1 MPEHVVEHKFGG
13 IDRQFSRLD
22 LRQIEDVIDDGQ
34 EMPSGGLNAPDVMC
48 HARRGVYVGNQ
59 MAHANDRVER
69 GSDFVAHVGQKF
81 RLGPPGGLGLIAG
94 GRQLFGPYGHLVF
107 QCPGQVF
114 EFALRPD
121 LLGDVE
127 PDRPHGH
134 HGLVVTEY
142 READDAVGRFTAV
155 GRLF

>member
-1 MPEHVVEHKFGG
+1 MGTFRYGILPFVLILAVIVGLLVMEPHFSASIIILLLGAVMMFIGGTRLVVF
-13 IDRQFSRLD
+13 I
-22 LRQIEDVIDDGQ
+22 
-34 EMPSGGLNAPDVMC
+34 
-48 HARRGVYVGNQ
+48 
-59 MAHANDRVER
+59 
-69 GSDFVAHVGQKF
+69 
-81 RLGPPGGLGLIAG
+81 LGLIAG

-155 GRLF
+155 RRLF